1 MRQFFRTPKLVND
14 LMRYKYFSVFLLPI
28 AVLPAWARDESVR
41 GIPNF
46 HQVNGHIYR
55 GGQPSDEGWTGLAQ
69 LGVKTVIDLRLE
81 DEHPTQLE
89 AQAVQA
95 AGMRYVNIPMHGVV
109 APSDEQIAQVL
120 ALLDSES
127 PVFVHCKRG
136 ADRTGAVIACYRMA
150 HDRWDNQRAMKEA
163 KSYGMSWLQFGIKD
177 YVMNFQASPV
187 RVATAPEL
195 RPVTSQ

>member
-1 MRQFFRTPKLVND
+1 MWN
-14 LMRYKYFSVFLLPI
+14 RYLPVFLAPMTFH
-28 AVLPAWARDESVR
+28 PAWASDAIVR
-41 GIPNF
+41 GVPNF
-46 HQVNGHIYR
+46 HQVNEHVYR

-81 DEHPTQLE
+81 DEHPTNLE

-109 APSDEQIAQVL
+109 APSDEQMARAL
-120 ALLDSES
+120 ALLDSAS

-150 HDRWDNQRAMKEA
+150 HDRWDSQRALIEG
-163 KSYGMSWLQFGIKD
+163 KSHGMSWLQFGIKN
-177 YVMNFQASPV
+177 YVMNFQAPV
-187 RVATAPEL
+187 ERVATAPEL
-195 RPVTSQ
+195 QAATSQ